1 MTSDDFVSSAISQ
14 VWEKDYGQ
22 DGAGV
27 LSDDE
32 DSFVE
37 LVCRHVI
44 HHVISELGIV
54 SRHGLCLGLSCHE
67 RACDVGVSDVEVSAV
82 VVSAVVETAVCGHV
96 TTFSHA
102 ISCLR
107 I

>member
-1 MTSDDFVSSAISQ
+1 MTSDDFVLSAISQ
-14 VWEKDYGQ
+14 IWEKDCGQ

-27 LSDDE
+27 LSDDV

-37 LVCRHVI
+37 LVCRHVNR
-44 HHVISELGIV
+44 HEISEQEIA

-67 RACDVGVSDVEVSAV
+67 RVYDVGVSDV
-82 VVSAVVETAVCGHV
+82 VVSVVVETAVCGHV
-96 TTFSHA
+96 TTFSHVT
-102 ISCLR
+102 SCLR